1 MGEPLKQHRQYLKN
15 KGREVEVVGNENE
28 KWEGKLLDVTEDSI
42 SLEITEGKGKKAV
55 TKQVTIPFSNIKQ
68 TKVLIKF

>member
-1 MGEPLKQHRQYLKN
+1 
-15 KGREVEVVGNENE
+15 VEVVGNENE